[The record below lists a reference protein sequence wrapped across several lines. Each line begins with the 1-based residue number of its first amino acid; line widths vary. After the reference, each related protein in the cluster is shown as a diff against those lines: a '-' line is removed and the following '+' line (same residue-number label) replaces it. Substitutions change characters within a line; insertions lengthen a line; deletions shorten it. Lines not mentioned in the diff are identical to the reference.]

1 MKLTLT
7 SIKKVVLDIDNVDSI
22 NIPTKTWYIT
32 VLPNHEAIVSVVVPW
47 VLAIKA
53 WYNNYSYALWWW
65 ILETDG
71 KNISIIADMV
81 EDWEWLNIEEIR
93 AKKENAR
100 KLMEEYRE
108 QWKMVDM
115 DRYIEL
121 EMDFLK
127 ESAKE
132 QLALK

>member
-22 NIPTKTWYIT
+22 NIPTKTGYIT
-32 VLPNHEAIVSVVVPW
+32 ILPNHEAIVSVVVPW
-47 VLAIKA
+47 VLIIKS
-53 WYNNYSYALWWW
+53 WYNTYSYALGWW

-71 KNISIIADMV
+71 QAISIIADMV
-81 EDWEWLNIEEIR
+81 EDWEWLNLEEIK
-93 AKKENAR
+93 AKKEEAR

-108 QWKMVDM
+108 QWKLMNM
-115 DRYIEL
+115 DRYIDL
-121 EMDFLK
+121 EMEFLK

-132 QLALK
+132 QLVIR

>member
-22 NIPTKTWYIT
+22 NIPTKTGYIT
-32 VLPNHEAIVSVVVPW
+32 ILPNHEAIVSVVVPW
-47 VLAIKA
+47 VLIIKS
-53 WYNNYSYALWWW
+53 WYNTYSYALGWW

-71 KNISIIADMV
+71 QAISIIADMV
-81 EDWEWLNIEEIR
+81 EDWEWLNLEEIK
-93 AKKENAR
+93 AKKEEAR

-108 QWKMVDM
+108 QWKLMNM
-115 DRYIEL
+115 DRYIDL
-121 EMDFLK
+121 EMEFLK

>member
-7 SIKKVVLDIDNVDSI
+7 SIKKVVLDIDNIDSI

-53 WYNNYSYALWWW
+53 WYNNYNYALWWW

-108 QWKMVDM
+108 EWKMVDM